1 MDKATPS
8 SSWDWDRFIQACI
21 ADGVPEH
28 SLRWYVLRIELIL
41 PRFRGH
47 LHKVDNSE
55 IGRLEMSERRSR
67 RQYSDEY
74 KSEAVRLANDS
85 GKAVT
90 QVARELGV
98 NANVLHRWMRE
109 EREAGAAGKTRG
121 AVKAEQEEVV
131 RLRRELAR
139 VTQERDF
146 LKRAAAFFAKE
157 HK

>member
-1 MDKATPS
+1 
-8 SSWDWDRFIQACI
+8 
-21 ADGVPEH
+21 
-28 SLRWYVLRIELIL
+28 
-41 PRFRGH
+41 
-47 LHKVDNSE
+47 
-55 IGRLEMSERRSR
+55 MSERRSR

-85 GKAVT
+85 GKPVR

-121 AVKAEQEEVV
+121 TIKAEQEEIV

>member
-1 MDKATPS
+1 
-8 SSWDWDRFIQACI
+8 
-21 ADGVPEH
+21 
-28 SLRWYVLRIELIL
+28 
-41 PRFRGH
+41 
-47 LHKVDNSE
+47 
-55 IGRLEMSERRSR
+55 MSERRSR

-85 GKAVT
+85 GKPVT

-109 EREAGAAGKTRG
+109 EREAQAAGKTRSG
-121 AVKAEQEEVV
+121 VKAEQEEIA

-146 LKRAAAFFAKE
+146 LKRAAAFFAKA
-157 HK
+157 HQ